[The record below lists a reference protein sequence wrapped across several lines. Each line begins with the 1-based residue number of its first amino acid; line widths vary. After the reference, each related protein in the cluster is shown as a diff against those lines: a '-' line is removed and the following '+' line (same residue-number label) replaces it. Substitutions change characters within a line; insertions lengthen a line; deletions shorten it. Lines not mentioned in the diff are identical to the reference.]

1 VTFPTK
7 SLFDIRR
14 FDRSAF
20 SIPVGLRAGAFVAS
34 PLLLGL
40 LTGHKELVYTTL
52 GALFLTNT
60 TQPRSELSPWKV
72 LLVAC
77 ITESSAFGLG
87 TLSGTTGLLAVPLM
101 GIGVFLALS
110 FGSTPG
116 WSQVALFTSM
126 FYAVGVGLPGGTVV
140 DASQRFVF
148 ALVGA
153 LWGWTG
159 VELHRVFS
167 TRMSSSGK
175 GGSKRFPPPISF
187 ADTLPTR
194 PQALRFIHSDAFGH
208 AMIVGIASAAGL
220 TIGLA
225 LGLPRDFWIVVTIVL
240 SLRPTMPGTLSFTSM
255 IVIGTLIGAV
265 IAASITFTI
274 SDDYILWV
282 LLLLVCVCLYSTRG
296 MNFGLTQVFFTPFL
310 IILLNILYR
319 GEWML
324 AEIRIL
330 DVAIGGAVAVA
341 TASLFYLRHSRKKKT
356 V

>member
-1 VTFPTK
+1 VTSAAK
-7 SLFDIRR
+7 SLLDIRR

-40 LTGHKELVYTTL
+40 LTGQRELVYTTL

-77 ITESSAFGLG
+77 LTESSAFGLG
-87 TLSGTTGLLAVPLM
+87 TLSGTAGLFAVPLM
-101 GIGVFLALS
+101 AVGVFLALS

-126 FYAVGVGLPGGTVV
+126 FYAVGVGLPGGTVG
-140 DASQRFVF
+140 DAWQRFAF
-148 ALVGA
+148 SLLGA
-153 LWGWTG
+153 LWGWSG
-159 VELHRVFS
+159 VELHRVIS
-167 TRMSSSGK
+167 TWLSFAGK
-175 GGSKRFPPPISF
+175 GSKKYPPPISF

-194 PQALRFIHSDAFGH
+194 PQALRFIQSDAFRH
-208 AMIVGIASAAGL
+208 AMTVGIASAVGL

-225 LGLPRDFWIVVTIVL
+225 FGLPRDFWIVVTIVL

-274 SDDYILWV
+274 SNDYVLWV

-319 GEWML
+319 GEWIL
-324 AEIRIL
+324 AEVRIL
-330 DVAIGGAVAVA
+330 DVAIGGAVAIV
-341 TASLFYLRHSRKKKT
+341 TASLFALRHSRKKKA